1 MLVGRI
7 REFKCLKIASKL
19 SGKKTKCASIK
30 RWKCVCP
37 NPRSAYVA
45 WIKCR
50 GRIKERNQTL
60 GTSSISLADFSK
72 DGLSAVLS
80 PGAVLSAFWGEALH
94 PSA

>member
-80 PGAVLSAFWGEALH
+80 PGAVLSLFRGEALH